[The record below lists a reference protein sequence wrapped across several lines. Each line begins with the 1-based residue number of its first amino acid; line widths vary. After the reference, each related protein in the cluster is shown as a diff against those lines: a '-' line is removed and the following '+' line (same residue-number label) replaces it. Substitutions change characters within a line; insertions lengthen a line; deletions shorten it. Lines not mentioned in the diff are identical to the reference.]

1 MTKSFLTESKKK
13 AWLPRLIND
22 QLGFV
27 CYQCGETLKPGHYV
41 FEHLDD
47 KRERT
52 RYEATALACV
62 SCNNKKPHET
72 DMQLKAQDLLRKK
85 EEVGL
90 KYLECETAHENNSSE
105 IEINK
110 TLFNFTK
117 RYITEKITLEGK
129 YSLDDAIAELP
140 YLCQERF
147 GHGSEATIRRYLK
160 QLTSKVSEW
169 QVIKDD
175 KNKKWICKREVLN

>member
-22 QLGFV
+22 QGGFV
-27 CYQCGETLKPGHYV
+27 CYQCDDTLKPGHYC
-41 FEHLDD
+41 FEHLNDHRD
-47 KRERT
+47 QT
-52 RYEATALACV
+52 YYENTGLACN
-62 SCNNKKPHET
+62 SCNIKKINDY
-72 DMQLKAQDLLRKK
+72 DMKLKAQDLLAKK
-85 EEVGL
+85 EEAGL
-90 KYLECETAHENNSSE
+90 KYLEDETAHENNSSE

-110 TLFNFTK
+110 ALFNFTK
-117 RYITEKITLEGK
+117 QYITEKITLEGK